1 MSNIQ
6 YKALKKRLVTAENRL
21 LPGEKN
27 MASSWLDSYLATL
40 GWTDESIKYLFN
52 PCEEH
57 SWEELFDSVDLCVD
71 LSKKIKEGKN
81 KICIIADYDAG
92 ATRS

>member
-1 MSNIQ
+1 
-6 YKALKKRLVTAENRL
+6 
-21 LPGEKN
+21 

-40 GWTDESIKYLFN
+40 GWTDKSIKYLFN

-71 LSKKIKEGKN
+71 LSKILKREK
-81 KICIIADYDAG
+81 
-92 ATRS
+92 